1 MSKLVLIP
9 SPIGNLED
17 ITIRAI
23 ETIKNVDLILCED
36 TRRTIKLLNHLGIK
50 KKLKSYHK
58 FNEHSLIEKCIND
71 IKAEIQQ
78 GLRSFFSYN
87 FGIFFI
93 LDVIKQSNGFFLL

>member
-36 TRRTIKLLNHLGIK
+36 TRRTIALNHLGIK
-50 KKLKSYHK
+50 KT
-58 FNEHSLIEKCIND
+58 
-71 IKAEIQQ
+71 
-78 GLRSFFSYN
+78 
-87 FGIFFI
+87 
-93 LDVIKQSNGFFLL
+93 

>member
-36 TRRTIKLLNHLGIK
+36 TRRTVKLLNHLGIK
-50 KKLKSYHK
+50 KKL
-58 FNEHSLIEKCIND
+58 
-71 IKAEIQQ
+71 
-78 GLRSFFSYN
+78 RSAIIST
-87 FGIFFI
+87 
-93 LDVIKQSNGFFLL
+93 

>member
-58 FNEHSLIEKCIND
+58 FNEHSLIENVLMILRP
-71 IKAEIQQ
+71 
-78 GLRSFFSYN
+78 GL
-87 FGIFFI
+87 
-93 LDVIKQSNGFFLL
+93 KQV

>member
-17 ITIRAI
+17 ITVRAI

-50 KKLKSYHK
+50 KKLKSYQK
-58 FNEHSLIEKCIND
+58 NLNEKTQEFNACVLCSSSVC
-71 IKAEIQQ
+71 
-78 GLRSFFSYN
+78 G
-87 FGIFFI
+87 
-93 LDVIKQSNGFFLL
+93 V

>member
-50 KKLKSYHK
+50 K
-58 FNEHSLIEKCIND
+58 NLII
-71 IKAEIQQ
+71 
-78 GLRSFFSYN
+78 SH
-87 FGIFFI
+87 
-93 LDVIKQSNGFFLL
+93 V